1 MSIPRNASL
10 VLLGDSYTT
19 FAGYLPEGNYV
30 YYPNPQSVPDVTDV
44 EMTWWKLLIRKQ
56 HLRLLCNESSSGTTI
71 SARVRETH
79 NPGDAFISRMK
90 RVLGPDG
97 VNGEKP
103 QLILIM
109 GGTNDSWIGNEAG
122 ELQFENWT
130 DETLQQVLPAACYM
144 LDYIT
149 THNPNAAILFMINSE
164 LREEITEG
172 LAAVCEH
179 YGVKTLR
186 LQDISKQNGHPD
198 ILGMQQIA
206 HQVDLALNE
215 L

>member
-1 MSIPRNASL
+1 MSITQNASL

-19 FAGYLPEGNYV
+19 FAGHLPEENYV
-30 YYPNPQSVPDVTDV
+30 YYPNASVPEVTDV
-44 EMTWWKLLIRKQ
+44 EMTWWKQLIHMRG
-56 HLRLLCNESSSGTTI
+56 LRLLCNESSSGTTI
-71 SARVRETH
+71 STRVRETH
-79 NPGDAFISRMK
+79 TANDAFINRMK
-90 RVLGPDG
+90 RVLGPEG

-103 QLILIM
+103 EVVLIL

-130 DETLQQVLPAACYM
+130 DETLPQVLPAACYM

-149 THNPNAAILFMINSE
+149 THNPNAAILFILNSE

-172 LAAVCEH
+172 LASACAH
-179 YGVKTLR
+179 YGVKVLR
-186 LQDISKQNGHPD
+186 LKDISKQNGHPD

-206 HQVDLALNE
+206 RQVDQALNE

>member
-1 MSIPRNASL
+1 
-10 VLLGDSYTT
+10 
-19 FAGYLPEGNYV
+19 
-30 YYPNPQSVPDVTDV
+30 
-44 EMTWWKLLIRKQ
+44 
-56 HLRLLCNESSSGTTI
+56 
-71 SARVRETH
+71 
-79 NPGDAFISRMK
+79 
-90 RVLGPDG
+90 
-97 VNGEKP
+97 
-103 QLILIM
+103 
-109 GGTNDSWIGNEAG
+109 
-122 ELQFENWT
+122 
-130 DETLQQVLPAACYM
+130 M

-172 LAAVCEH
+172 LAAACEH

-206 HQVDLALNE
+206 HQADLALNE